1 MTPDRAHR
9 VAESIRVQ
17 LADIVRTEMRDPRVT
32 LLSVTDARLSR
43 DLAVADVYVASLA
56 TQDAASRE
64 ALVAVLNRAAGFLRT
79 AVARRLDLRATPRL
93 RFHYDDLPEQGS
105 KLDALIRQAVR
116 SDEQRTHAGKSDRQ
130 APRELGSAT
139 ACGLRHGA

>member
-9 VAESIRVQ
+9 VAEFIRAQ
-17 LADIVRTEMRDPRVT
+17 LAEIVRSEMRDPRVT

-43 DLAVADVYVASLA
+43 DLAVADIYVASLA
-56 TQDAASRE
+56 TQDEASRD

-93 RFHYDDLPEQGS
+93 RFHYDDLPERGS
-105 KLDALIRQAVR
+105 KLDALIQQAVL
-116 SDEQRTHAGKSDRQ
+116 SDEQRAD
-130 APRELGSAT
+130 
-139 ACGLRHGA
+139 ACGAGG

>member
-9 VAESIRVQ
+9 VAEFIRAQ
-17 LADIVRTEMRDPRVT
+17 LAEIVRSEMRDPRVT

-43 DLAVADVYVASLA
+43 DLAVADIYVASLA
-56 TQDAASRE
+56 TRDEASRD

-93 RFHYDDLPEQGS
+93 RFHYDVLPERGS
-105 KLDALIRQAVR
+105 KLDALIQQAVL
-116 SDEQRTHAGKSDRQ
+116 SDEQRAD
-130 APRELGSAT
+130 
-139 ACGLRHGA
+139 ACGAGG